1 MKRLIPLSFII
12 IALLLSGCA
21 HPSVKDINSDP
32 SKYLGKKVVVSG
44 KVTAPLD
51 VGIISGFTL
60 NQDQS
65 SVMVSSDTVP
75 ESGEEVTV
83 KGTVVR
89 GLFSNNVYIYAD
101 DVR

>member
-1 MKRLIPLSFII
+1 MKRLIFALLII
-12 IALLLSGCA
+12 LLLLSGCA
-21 HPSVKDINSDP
+21 HPSVKDINSDN

-60 NQDQS
+60 NQDKS
-65 SVMVSSDTVP
+65 SIMVSCEDVP
-75 ESGEEVTV
+75 SAGSEVVV

-101 DVR
+101 SVR